1 MGLRAFE
8 GFLGLGG
15 SRQDNVRQNSQHG
28 AAPLYLRH
36 PGVTGGALLN

>member
-15 SRQDNVRQNSQHG
+15 FWQDNVRQSAWG
-28 AAPLYLRH
+28 RP